1 MNGKDESY
9 TEKNRTLYEIN
20 TPVILVT
27 GLSEELN
34 RFSQLLA
41 MKKELE
47 KQKYNVILLSDYSEK
62 KEDTRICQIPMIS
75 KSNSLIDSAINI
87 NHYAK
92 QLEMT
97 IPVDVFLVGIYSGI
111 SCFGKN
117 IIEDFGVSAFV
128 VSKVLPPDC
137 IVLNSFYSEI
147 GEDVISRISEDVE
160 SFLGEKIDVINI
172 LPLTIDLNRSE
183 YEGKIVGI
191 NMVIDEIG
199 EIVNSWDS
207 RKIVFSTEY
216 NEVNIIVEKCCNILK
231 TYSEIEIV

>member
-1 MNGKDESY
+1 MNGKDENY
-9 TEKNRTLYEIN
+9 TKEDRTIYEIN
-20 TPVILVT
+20 TPIILVI
-27 GLSEELN
+27 GLSRELN

-62 KEDTRICQIPMIS
+62 KEDTRICQIPTIS

-97 IPVDVFLVGIYSGI
+97 IPVDVFLVGICSGI

-128 VSKVLPPDC
+128 VSRVLPPDC

-172 LPLTIDLNRSE
+172 FPLTIDLNRSQ

-191 NMVIDEIG
+191 NMEIDEIRK
-199 EIVNSWDS
+199 IVNSWDS
-207 RKIVFSTEY
+207 RGIVFSTGY
-216 NEVNIIVEKCCNILK
+216 NEVNIVVEKCCNILK